1 MITDDTH
8 HEHRPNL
15 PKESSY
21 QTVTTVHS
29 TRVGCAI
36 QMPYE
41 YVYEF
46 NGRHSRE
53 RMRDL

>member
-21 QTVTTVHS
+21 LTVTTVHS